1 LKFDSGS
8 TKELPNIRNHN
19 FISND
24 NPEAILIN
32 YEFIIGY
39 KAFVSDIVETQV
51 PTTTMCALFHQNQNE
66 YNYSDFGMY
75 KNGNDILYK
84 TMFYNSGTST
94 KEEFGLCT

>member
-1 LKFDSGS
+1 
-8 TKELPNIRNHN
+8 
-19 FISND
+19 
-24 NPEAILIN
+24 
-32 YEFIIGY
+32 
-39 KAFVSDIVETQV
+39 VETQV